1 MNYLNEAAVYLAN
14 FVVLP
19 NELVTKISDKCRLK
33 VLNTINFM
41 FRTGHIYPRQ
51 GRKSGHRSI
60 VEMYVLAEEIQ
71 DSEILN
77 LGTQFLGNIAIL
89 MSMYIFLILMK

>member
-19 NELVTKISDKCRLK
+19 NELVTKISEKCRLK

-51 GRKSGHRSI
+51 GRKSRHRSI
-60 VEMYVLAEEIQ
+60 VEMYVLAEEIH
-71 DSEILN
+71 DCVILYF
-77 LGTQFLGNIAIL
+77 GTRFLGIIEIL
-89 MSMYIFLILMK
+89 MSM